1 MGFFLTIIVLFIF
14 VVILILSIAFGFL
27 RSLFGFGRRRNS
39 QQQTD
44 TFSDNNPIDKQK
56 IFDKNEGEY
65 VDFEEV
71 KE

>member
-1 MGFFLTIIVLFIF
+1 MSFLLTILFLF
-14 VVILILSIAFGFL
+14 VFIVILILATAFGFL
-27 RSLFGFGRRRNS
+27 RSLFGFGRRKNT

-44 TFSDNNPIDKQK
+44 TFSDNNSIDKQK

>member
-1 MGFFLTIIVLFIF
+1 MGFFLTIIVLFFF
-14 VVILILSIAFGFL
+14 VVILILSIAWGFL
-27 RSLFGFGRRRNS
+27 RSLFGFGRRNS

-65 VDFEEV
+65 VDFEEM